1 MQRVTEHERRDG
13 HVADESRGESSA
25 FRRLARHITA
35 ATGSA
40 GAAGVVVVAAA
51 GWLVLG
57 AITDFPR
64 WWELLATVGVP
75 FLTLLMVVLI
85 QHTQNHDDRAT
96 QLKLDELIRATHSAT
111 NRMMTVEDASRADLD
126 RIHDNFQSQA
136 ESAAPSPRTGHE
148 HVATPCGLTV
158 RLLDVPL
165 DHVNEPVDLGRVQRV
180 VDEATGRCPAPRP

>member
-1 MQRVTEHERRDG
+1 MEHERRDG

-25 FRRLARHITA
+25 FRRLTRHITA

-136 ESAAPSPRTGHE
+136 ESGAPEPSDGPRARG
-148 HVATPCGLTV
+148 
-158 RLLDVPL
+158 DPL
-165 DHVNEPVDLGRVQRV
+165 AG
-180 VDEATGRCPAPRP
+180 

>member
-1 MQRVTEHERRDG
+1 MSLVVQASVACREVTEHERRDG
-13 HVADESRGESSA
+13 HVADESRGESSP
-25 FRRLARHITA
+25 FRRLTRHITA

-40 GAAGVVVVAAA
+40 GAAAVVVAAAA

-96 QLKLDELIRATHSAT
+96 QLKLDELIRATHHAT

-136 ESAAPSPRTGHE
+136 ESAAPDPSDGARAHG
-148 HVATPCGLTV
+148 
-158 RLLDVPL
+158 DPL
-165 DHVNEPVDLGRVQRV
+165 PG
-180 VDEATGRCPAPRP
+180 